1 MGGGSSPPSNTTS
14 TVTNKSE
21 PPAYVKPYAEAL
33 LTGGS
38 QIASQPYQPYPG
50 MTVAPLSPEH
60 QAAMYMT
67 GQRATLGSP
76 VQQSAQ
82 GWATDTLNGM
92 GFDNPYLSQAIRMAQ
107 EEAAPSI
114 GYMGREG
121 GSYGNT
127 GVNQAWTNTMGDIAS
142 QMRYANYDA
151 ERSRQLQ
158 TAQLAPELA
167 GLDYKDA
174 QMLMGVGDAKRA
186 YQQELIDRAVGE
198 WDASMNWPY
207 NQYDWM
213 ANILRGAGFGTYG
226 QSSSTTTQPN
236 PNAQS
241 GLANMIGG
249 GMVLGGLGNAI
260 GMFG

>member
-1 MGGGSSPPSNTTS
+1 MSGGSPSAPSNTTQ
-14 TVTNKSE
+14 TVKNE
-21 PPAYVKPYAEAL
+21 PPAYIKPYATSVLSSSAN
-33 LTGGS
+33 
-38 QIASQPYQPYPG
+38 IANQPYQPYPG

-60 QAAMYMT
+60 QAAMYMV

-92 GFDNPYLSQAIRMAQ
+92 GYDNPYLTQAIRMAQ
-107 EEAAPSI
+107 EEAAPAI

-127 GVNQAWTNTMGDIAS
+127 GVNEAWTNTMGDIAT
-142 QMRYANYDA
+142 QMRFANYA
-151 ERSRQLQ
+151 QERDRQLQ
-158 TAQLAPELA
+158 TAQMAPELA

-174 QMLMGVGDAKRA
+174 QMLMGVGDAKRS

-198 WDASMNWPY
+198 WDSAMNWPY
-207 NQYDWM
+207 SQADWFT
-213 ANILRGAGFGTYG
+213 NILRGAGFGTYG
-226 QSSSTTTQPN
+226 TQTTTAPN
-236 PNAQS
+236 PNQQS

-249 GMVLGGLGNAI
+249 GLLLGGLGNAM
-260 GMFG
+260 GLFG

>member
-1 MGGGSSPPSNTTS
+1 MGGGSAPKNTTS
-14 TVTNKSE
+14 TVTQKSE

-33 LTGGS
+33 LSGGA
-38 QIASQPYQPYPG
+38 QIANQPYQPYPG
-50 MTVAPLSPEH
+50 MSVAPLSPEH

-76 VQQSAQ
+76 VQSAAQ
-82 GWATDTLNGM
+82 GWTTDTLLGR
-92 GFDNPYLSQAIRMAQ
+92 GYDNPYLTQAINMSQ
-107 EEAAPSI
+107 QEAAPAI
-114 GYMGREG
+114 GYMAREG
-121 GSYGNT
+121 GSYGNS

-158 TAQLAPELA
+158 AAQMAPELA

-186 YQQELIDRAVGE
+186 YQQELIDRAMGE
-198 WDASMNWPY
+198 WDAQMNWPY
-207 NQYDWM
+207 SQYDWM
-213 ANILRGAGFGTYG
+213 TNILRGAGFGTYG
-226 QSSSTTTQPN
+226 SSTSTEKGPN
-236 PNAQS
+236 PNASS

-249 GMVLGGLGNAI
+249 GLALGGLGSAL
-260 GMFG
+260 GLF